1 MTVQFD
7 DLFRDDREVAGAK
20 AEATAKATEALAQRG
35 ESAAHL
41 DESYVIDGKTIGVRF
56 VW

>member
-1 MTVQFD
+1 MTVQFE
-7 DLFRDDREVAGAK
+7 DLFRNALEVAGAK
-20 AEATAKATEALAQRG
+20 AEATAKATEALAPLDA
-35 ESAAHL
+35 SAAHL